1 MYVATTG
8 GDTQQATGSWA
19 EIFAGQY
26 IIYTVILNLGMLLF
40 AINQFVVA
48 TVMPS
53 VVADLGGV
61 SYYTWVF
68 SLFAV
73 GAVVGAASAGQL
85 REAFGARAAYA
96 GAGLLLGIGLAGSAL
111 ATDMPTLV
119 AWRVVQGIGGGAVAS
134 HAYGLVA
141 TFYPEHLRG
150 RVLSVISTVW
160 GIATVGGP
168 GYGAIFAEAGMWR
181 GAFWSLVPLTVGF
194 ALLAWRHVKGGRGH
208 RRLSRIPYWRLTLLA
223 LAVLLI
229 SATSLTRVFWLQ
241 GALVIA
247 SIIIAM
253 IALVRDAQADRNI
266 FPRRATAIATE
277 LGASY
282 GIFFLV
288 SIVMAFLN
296 TYTTFYLQVLH
307 GVSPLTAGYLFAV
320 QSFIWTGGALIAA
333 SLRPSFETAS
343 IVGGLVLLLLAAIGI
358 ALTVESGPVVMIA
371 IAIGV
376 SGLGIGFLNNPTIQR
391 IMAVAPDA
399 EKHIAGTSVQAVRN
413 IGMSFGAAASGMV
426 AASAGLADGAGR
438 ATVASAMEWVY
449 GVNVVFAALA
459 LAMALLLILARR
471 RTIRESR

>member
-1 MYVATTG
+1 MHVPETSCG
-8 GDTQQATGSWA
+8 NRQAAGSWA
-19 EIFAGQY
+19 EIFTGQY
-26 IIYTVILNLGMLLF
+26 VIYTVILNLGMLLF
-40 AINQFVVA
+40 AVNQFVVA

-61 SYYTWVF
+61 GYYTWVF

-73 GAVVGAASAGQL
+73 GAVVGAASASQL

-96 GAGLLLGIGLAGSAL
+96 GAGLVLGIGLAGSAL

-134 HAYGLVA
+134 QAYGLVA

-194 ALLAWRHVKGGRGH
+194 ALLAWRHVEGAQGH
-208 RRLSRIPYWRLTLLA
+208 GRLSRIPYWRLSLLA

-247 SIIIAM
+247 SIIISV
-253 IALVRDAQADRNI
+253 IAFVRDTRAERNM
-266 FPRRATAIATE
+266 FPRQAADITTE

-282 GIFFLV
+282 AIFFLV
-288 SIVMAFLN
+288 SIVMAFVN

-307 GVSPLTAGYLFAV
+307 GVSPLAAGYLFAV
-320 QSFIWTGGALIAA
+320 QSFMWTGGALLAA
-333 SLRPSFETAS
+333 SLRPSLETAS
-343 IVGGLVLLLLAAIGI
+343 IISGLVLLLLAAIGV
-358 ALTVESGPVVMIA
+358 AFTVESGPVVMIA
-371 IAIGV
+371 IAIGL
-376 SGLGIGFLNNPTIQR
+376 SGLGIGLLNNPAIQR
-391 IMAVAPDA
+391 IMAVAPEA

-438 ATVASAMEWVY
+438 ATVASAMEWVF

-459 LAMALLLILARR
+459 LAMALPLIVGRR
-471 RTIRESR
+471 RTIRESL